1 MVRIFFN
8 IKLLYLL
15 LPLLFQTKTEWSKQ
29 VWVREIKRL
38 LHLSESEFKFKT
50 SILFSFRRLTFRLTL
65 SESSITA
72 VTPSLVFG
80 ELEVQL
86 PSTSAIEGNLVTT
99 VKETIT
105 SPSYSR
111 LIAELEKQYV
121 AITPPD
127 SPEPQSL
134 VSEMIQ
140 YYHVT

>member
-1 MVRIFFN
+1 MSSSL
-8 IKLLYLL
+8 K
-15 LPLLFQTKTEWSKQ
+15 PLFYF
-29 VWVREIKRL
+29 R
-38 LHLSESEFKFKT
+38 F
-50 SILFSFRRLTFRLTL
+50 FSFRRLTFRLTL
-65 SESSITA
+65 SESLITA

-86 PSTSAIEGNLVTT
+86 PSTSATEGNLVTT

-140 YYHVT
+140 YHHVT

>member
-1 MVRIFFN
+1 MSSS
-8 IKLLYLL
+8 L
-15 LPLLFQTKTEWSKQ
+15 
-29 VWVREIKRL
+29 KRL
-38 LHLSESEFKFKT
+38 FYFRF
-50 SILFSFRRLTFRLTL
+50 FSFRRLTFRLTL

-86 PSTSAIEGNLVTT
+86 PSTSATEGNLVTT

-140 YYHVT
+140 YHYVT